1 MNEIKEVKS
10 ILIKNVNIL
19 PGSFRNF
26 RGEKSAWNANGE
38 RSFCVEI
45 DPNIAEE
52 LINVG
57 WKVKPRK
64 FQNDDGNQKYFLK
77 VKVQF
82 HPKKMPKIGI
92 LDPEK
97 KTKVMLTEE
106 TVGNLDSAIIKTAD
120 ILINPR
126 IWRDEKTGE
135 ENIKAYLGSLFVV
148 LDRDELSEEYSDYV
162 EL

>member
-10 ILIKNVNIL
+10 IVIKNVNIL

-26 RGEKSAWNANGE
+26 RGEKSAWNMNGE

-64 FQNDDGNQKYFLK
+64 SLNDDGNQTYFLK

-82 HPKKMPKIGI
+82 NPRRMPEIAI
-92 LDPEK
+92 VDPVK